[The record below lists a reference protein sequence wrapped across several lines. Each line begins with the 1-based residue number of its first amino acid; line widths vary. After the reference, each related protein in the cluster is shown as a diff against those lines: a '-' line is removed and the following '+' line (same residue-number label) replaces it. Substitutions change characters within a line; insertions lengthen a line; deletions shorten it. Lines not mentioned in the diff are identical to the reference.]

1 MTAGRY
7 VKAVLWDMDG
17 TLMDSQ
23 PLWDEAFCRCC
34 RERGGT
40 VTEEHVAGIAGA
52 SIERTRGLIAA
63 TGAAPSRAPGA
74 SSSPTSRRARSS
86 TAKPRSSS
94 CSPSNEARA
103 ALP

>member
-23 PLWDEAFCRCC
+23 PLWDEAFRRCC

-63 TGAAPSRAPGA
+63 TGAAP
-74 SSSPTSRRARSS
+74 
-86 TAKPRSSS
+86 
-94 CSPSNEARA
+94 EARA
-103 ALP
+103 VRRGRGLRHGGGLGALQ

>member
-23 PLWDEAFCRCC
+23 PLWDEAFRRCC

-40 VTEEHVAGIAGA
+40 VTEEHVAGIAGSSPRPA
-52 SIERTRGLIAA
+52 PRPRPRTRL
-63 TGAAPSRAPGA
+63 P
-74 SSSPTSRRARSS
+74 
-86 TAKPRSSS
+86 PRSS
-94 CSPSNEARA
+94 PG
-103 ALP
+103 